1 VYLGSNVAAVHG
13 PSLALAL
20 SCFALMKLYPSTWA
34 KALPP
39 QIVAV
44 AAGTAALL
52 LIDGPLGMHSGI
64 ETIGSHFGTNAIPS
78 SLPTP
83 HLPEGF
89 SLDALPDLV
98 QPSFTIALLAAIES
112 LLCTRVADTMTGDK
126 HNPNT
131 ELIAQGG
138 G

>member
-1 VYLGSNVAAVHG
+1 MAF
-13 PSLALAL
+13 
-20 SCFALMKLYPSTWA
+20 SCFALMKLYPSSWA
-34 KALPP
+34 RTVPP

-44 AAGTAALL
+44 VAGTLGLL
-52 LIDGPLGMHSGI
+52 LFEGPLGMESGI
-64 ETIGSHFGTNAIPS
+64 ETIGSHFGMDAIPS
-78 SLPTP
+78 SIPMP

-89 SLDALPDLV
+89 SLDTLPNLF

-112 LLCTRVADTMTGDK
+112 LLSARVADTMTGDR

-138 G
+138 EYRCNVLSE

>member
-1 VYLGSNVAAVHG
+1 
-13 PSLALAL
+13 
-20 SCFALMKLYPSTWA
+20 MKLYPSSWKKT
-34 KALPP
+34 LPP

-44 AAGTAALL
+44 LAGTAGLI
-52 LIDGPLGMHSGI
+52 LIDGPLGLHSGI
-64 ETIGSHFGTNAIPS
+64 ETIGSHFGANAIPS
-78 SLPTP
+78 SIPSP

-89 SLDALPDLV
+89 SLDALPNLI

-112 LLCTRVADTMTGDK
+112 LLCARVADTMTGDR

-138 G
+138 ECTE